1 MEVLYNGEWGTVCD
15 DYWNLTDAGVVCRQ
29 LGYHAADL
37 AYQTAHFGAGTGP
50 IWLDDVRCRG
60 NESTLDQCDHSGV
73 GNHDCVHGEDA
84 GVACQSEYM

>member
-50 IWLDDVRCRG
+50 IWLDDVRCREMRVHLI
-60 NESTLDQCDHSGV
+60 NVITVELVITTVSMVKTLV
-73 GNHDCVHGEDA
+73 
-84 GVACQSEYM
+84 